1 MFFMLAK
8 QAAEQKPSV
17 LGELFGKI
25 FNWLFNVVY
34 GISPTWSLFITIVLF
49 TIFVKL
55 ILLPLAI
62 KQQKSLKANQIMQ
75 PKIKALQDK
84 YKNKNDAESQQKMA
98 LEMQALY
105 KENNSN
111 PFVGC
116 LLTFIQLPII
126 YALFDVMKHIT
137 KYITHIGDIYTNL
150 ANSIMAVPDSGT
162 ILGNLATAKKMAG
175 LDCTIIDNVKNL
187 FMQLSNADWTALL
200 GDIQSHLDLNMI
212 QGLIDQKNQ
221 VESFCGINLIASPSI
236 RSISIIL
243 PLITAAVTYW
253 SMNQSSNQTEGMDE
267 QSKQMM
273 KNMSSFMKVLIV
285 TIFIS
290 SLSLPA
296 AISIYWTLSN
306 LWQMGQNWLLKK
318 LLKDYDPTQD
328 GKKKKDYID
337 VKDMKDVK

>member
-1 MFFMLAK
+1 MNFLLA
-8 QAAEQKPSV
+8 QAATEEKASV
-17 LGELFGKI
+17 LGELFGKLI
-25 FNWLFNVVY
+25 NWLFNVVY
-34 GISPTWSLFITIVLF
+34 NITPGWSLFITVVLF
-49 TIFVKL
+49 TIIVKL

-62 KQQKSLKANQIMQ
+62 KQQKSMKATNAIQ

-84 YKNKNDAESQQKMA
+84 YKNKTDSESQQQMA
-98 LEMQALY
+98 LEMQAIY
-105 KENNSN
+105 KENNAS
-111 PFVGC
+111 PFLGC

-150 ANSIMAVPDSGT
+150 ATEIMKVPEAST
-162 ILGNLATAKKMAG
+162 ILTNLGTTKKITG
-175 LDCTIIDNVKNL
+175 LDFTVIDNVKNL
-187 FMQLSNADWTALL
+187 FTQLSNADWTALL
-200 GDIQSHLDLNMI
+200 GDISSHIDLNLV
-212 QGLIDQKNQ
+212 QNLIEQKNQ
-221 VESFCGINLIASPSI
+221 VETFCGINLIASPSI

-243 PLITAAVTYW
+243 PLITAGVTYW
-253 SMNQSSNQTEGMDE
+253 SMNQTSKGTDDMDE

-273 KNMSSFMKVLIV
+273 KNMSSFMKILIV

-306 LWQMGQNWLLKK
+306 LWQMAQNAILKK
-318 LLKDYDPTQD
+318 ALANYDPLAPK
-328 GKKKKDYID
+328 GKKKDYID

>member
-1 MFFMLAK
+1 
-8 QAAEQKPSV
+8 
-17 LGELFGKI
+17 
-25 FNWLFNVVY
+25 
-34 GISPTWSLFITIVLF
+34 
-49 TIFVKL
+49 
-55 ILLPLAI
+55 
-62 KQQKSLKANQIMQ
+62 MQ

-84 YKNKNDAESQQKMA
+84 YKNKTDNESQQKMA

-111 PFVGC
+111 PFIGC

-126 YALFDVMKHIT
+126 YALFDVMKNIT

-150 ANSIMAVPDSGT
+150 ASEIMAVPESGT
-162 ILGNLATAKKMAG
+162 ILGNLAAAKKMTG
-175 LDCTIIDNVKNL
+175 LDCSIIDNVKNL

-200 GDIQSHLDLNMI
+200 GDIQSHVDLNMI

-221 VESFCGINLIASPSI
+221 VETFCGINLIASPSL

-243 PLITAAVTYW
+243 PIITALVTYW
-253 SMNQSSNQTEGMDE
+253 SMNQSGKQTEGMDE

-273 KNMSSFMKVLIV
+273 KNMSSFMKILIV

-306 LWQMGQNWLLKK
+306 LWQMGQNAIFKK
-318 LLKDYDPTQD
+318 IFKDYDPTQD

-337 VKDMKDVK
+337 VKDIKEVK